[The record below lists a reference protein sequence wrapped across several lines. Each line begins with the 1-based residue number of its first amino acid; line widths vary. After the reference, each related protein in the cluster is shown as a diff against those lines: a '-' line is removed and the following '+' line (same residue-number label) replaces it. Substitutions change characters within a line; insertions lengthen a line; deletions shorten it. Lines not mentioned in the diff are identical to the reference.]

1 MRSRT
6 MIPTSVDKFASN
18 ETRCTAS
25 KSLFVGTKPEE
36 EEEKKEEE
44 ETRRDRRKD
53 EKGGGVKRSRE
64 RVMDEK
70 ARETRELSKDKR

>member
-36 EEEKKEEE
+36 EKEEE
-44 ETRRDRRKD
+44 EMRRDRRKD
-53 EKGGGVKRSRE
+53 ERRGE
-64 RVMDEK
+64 RND
-70 ARETRELSKDKR
+70 AGRG

>member
-1 MRSRT
+1 

-36 EEEKKEEE
+36 EKDEEEE

-53 EKGGGVKRSRE
+53 ERRGE
-64 RVMDEK
+64 RNE
-70 ARETRELSKDKR
+70 ARRG